1 MKFAFISDLHID
13 YDYVVGA
20 DNDCGKP
27 LCCRSD
33 SGIAPSEERSAGKW
47 GDYSCDLNVN
57 TLNSLLSHIKDEIKP
72 DFVLWAGDSIPHNLD
87 SLTFDSNVEIMKNV
101 TKQVVEG
108 LKGITIIPAIG
119 NHDTYPQDSIKMH
132 IPKENPAVN
141 EWAPTWA

>member
-1 MKFAFISDLHID
+1 LKFVFISDLHID

-87 SLTFDSNVEIMKNV
+87 SLTFDSNV
-101 TKQVVEG
+101 
-108 LKGITIIPAIG
+108 
-119 NHDTYPQDSIKMH
+119 
-132 IPKENPAVN
+132 
-141 EWAPTWA
+141 